1 MNIELRPGYTPS
13 GRVVIWENTH
23 NPHLYLSG
31 QSGTGKSFLLKKLIV
46 QAVRQGALV
55 LVPDYTGDFR
65 SYTPSD
71 GLHFQRIDVT
81 SPAFALNPLA
91 GLPGQSSD
99 TRSQQLLAALH
110 SLFRMGPRATV
121 SLRRATTDYLATTG
135 NPTLAGLLDRIC
147 EIKDA
152 GCGLEAVKEP
162 LELLT
167 SLVHCGDRPLGLDLD
182 APGLIVLD
190 FCEIMDQVLCKLLVE
205 LFLQTVW
212 TTHTAAQP
220 PLILV
225 LDECQRLNWGTGS
238 MAIRILREGRK
249 FNLAGWFSSQ
259 WLDHKDAAAALG
271 QAALQAHFRPD
282 GQHVN
287 QLAKRICSTRPSDL
301 PRCRKLIQGLRRGQF
316 LWQQPNGNPVI
327 VTVLP

>member
-1 MNIELRPGYTPS
+1 MKIKLFPGYTPS
-13 GRVVIWENTH
+13 GRAVIWENTH

-31 QSGTGKSFLLKKLIV
+31 QSGTGKSFLLKKLVI
-46 QAVRQGALV
+46 QAAEQGALALV
-55 LVPDYTGDFR
+55 LDYTGDFR
-65 SYTPSD
+65 GYTPAN

-81 SPAFALNPLA
+81 SPAFSLNPLL
-91 GLPGQSSD
+91 GLPGQSPD
-99 TRSQQLLAALH
+99 IRAQQLLAALH
-110 SLFRMGPRATV
+110 AVFRTGSRATV
-121 SLRRATTDYLATTG
+121 SLRRVTAEYLAATG
-135 NPTLAGLLDRIC
+135 SPTLPGLLDRIC

-152 GCGLEAVKEP
+152 GRGLEAAKEP
-162 LELLT
+162 LELLA
-167 SLVHCGDRPLGLDLD
+167 SLVHCGDRSLGLDLD
-182 APGLIVLD
+182 TPGLIVLD
-190 FCEIMDQVLCKLLVE
+190 FCEITDQALCKLLVE

-282 GQHVN
+282 GQHVD

-316 LWQQPNGNPVI
+316 LWQQPNGSPVI
-327 VTVLP
+327 ITVLS